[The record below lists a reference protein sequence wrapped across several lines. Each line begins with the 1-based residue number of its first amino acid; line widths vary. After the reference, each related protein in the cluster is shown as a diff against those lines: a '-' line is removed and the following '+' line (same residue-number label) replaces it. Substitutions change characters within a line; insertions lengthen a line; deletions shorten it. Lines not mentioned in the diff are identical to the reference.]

1 MEKKH
6 IAPHVK
12 DITRALGNRVSED
25 EIERE
30 LNSYLNVYRV
40 PLGTAKRSIVKKHGG
55 NPSMLSLGVQKAVID
70 LTPNE
75 FSVDVLARIVSVNER
90 EIEVEGESK
99 TILYGILGDNTG
111 TVPFT
116 AWEPLEMDLDKGDI
130 LKIRNA
136 YTKEFRGEVQ
146 LNLGNRTSVEKEA
159 PDALPPYKP
168 PEREPTAIKLGD
180 LRGGMSNLSAVGRIL
195 SIESRDVEVEG
206 ERKTVFSGLIGDSTG
221 KAQFSAWADFEL
233 EEDDV
238 IKVDGGY
245 SKSWRGI
252 PQLSFDHR
260 ASVDILKSIDFPS
273 AEEILKPT
281 RMWIEEI
288 AERGGAVDATV
299 RGILIDVKDGSGL
312 IFRCP
317 ECNRVLRKGTCRIH
331 GEVEGSADLRVK
343 AVVDDGSAALTAIL
357 GKKLTESLLKK
368 NLEDCLEIAKE
379 AMSHEAIR
387 DELADILVAQPVEL
401 RGNVTSD
408 DYGLMMIA
416 DTANILE
423 IDVREEAKK
432 LLSEMEE

>member
-1 MEKKH
+1 MEKEQ

-12 DITRALGNRVSED
+12 DITRALGNKVSEE

-55 NPSMLSLGVQKAVID
+55 NPSLLSLGVRKAIID

-75 FSVDVLARIVSVNER
+75 FSVDILARVVSVNER
-90 EIEVEGESK
+90 EIEVEGITK
-99 TILYGILGDNTG
+99 RILYGILGDSTG

-116 AWEPLEMDLDKGDI
+116 AWEPEDMNVEKGDV
-130 LKIRNA
+130 LKIQNA

-146 LNLGNRTSVEKEA
+146 VNLGNRTSVEKES
-159 PDALPPYKP
+159 PDALPPYEP
-168 PEREPTAIKLGD
+168 PARPPTSVDLGN
-180 LRGGMSNLSAVGRIL
+180 LRGGISNISVIGRIL
-195 SIESRDVEVEG
+195 SIESREVDVEG
-206 ERKTVFSGLIGDSTG
+206 QKKTVFSGLIGDSTG
-221 KAQFSAWADFEL
+221 KAQFSAWADFQLKEN
-233 EEDDV
+233 DV
-238 IKVDGGY
+238 IKVEGGY

-260 ASVDILKSIDFPS
+260 ANVEILKDVEFPS
-273 AEEILKPT
+273 AEEIAKPS

-299 RGILIDVKDGSGL
+299 RGILIDVKEGSGL

-331 GEVEGSADLRVK
+331 GEVDGTPDLRVK
-343 AVVDDGSAALTAIL
+343 AVIDDGSAALTAIL
-357 GKKLTESLLKK
+357 GKELTESLLEKS
-368 NLEDCLEIAKE
+368 LEECMGTAKE
-379 AMSHEAIR
+379 AMSHEVIR
-387 DELADILVAQPVEL
+387 DELADLLVAQPVEL

-408 DYGLMMIA
+408 DYGLMMISNSA
-416 DTANILE
+416 RVLE
-423 IDVREEAKK
+423 IDVQEEARK
-432 LLSEMEE
+432 LLSELEE

>member
-1 MEKKH
+1 MEKEQ

-12 DITRALGNRVSED
+12 DITRALGNNVSEE

-55 NPSMLSLGVQKAVID
+55 NPSSLSLGVQKKIID

-75 FSVDVLARIVSVNER
+75 FSVDILARIVSVNER
-90 EIEVEGESK
+90 EIEVDGASK
-99 TILYGILGDNTG
+99 TILYGILGDNTA

-116 AWEPLEMDLDKGDI
+116 AWEAEGMDLEKGDI
-130 LKIRNA
+130 VKIQNA

-146 LNLGNRTSVEKEA
+146 VNLGNRTSVEKA
-159 PDALPPYKP
+159 SPDALPPYEP
-168 PEREPTAIKLGD
+168 PARELKSVNLGD
-180 LRGGMSNLSAVGRIL
+180 LRGGMSNISVVGRIL
-195 SIESRDVEVEG
+195 SIESREVDVEG
-206 ERKTVFSGLIGDSTG
+206 QKKTVFSGLIGDSTG
-221 KAQFSAWADFEL
+221 KAQFSAWADFQL
-233 EEDDV
+233 GQNDV
-238 IKVDGGY
+238 IKVEGGY

-252 PQLSFDHR
+252 PQLGFDHR
-260 ASVDILKSIDFPS
+260 ANVEILKDVDFPS
-273 AEEILKPT
+273 AEEIAKPS

-299 RGILIDVKDGSGL
+299 RGILIDVKEGSGL

-331 GEVEGSADLRVK
+331 GEVDGIPDLRVK
-343 AVVDDGSAALTAIL
+343 AVIDDGSAALTAIL
-357 GKKLTESLLKK
+357 GKELTESLLGKT
-368 NLEDCLEIAKE
+368 LEECMDAAKE
-379 AMSHEAIR
+379 AMSHEVVR

-408 DYGLMMIA
+408 DYGLMMISDSA
-416 DTANILE
+416 RVLE
-423 IDVREEAKK
+423 IDVQEEARE
-432 LLSEMEE
+432 LLSELEE

>member
-1 MEKKH
+1 MEKEQ

-12 DITRALGNRVSED
+12 DITRALGSKVSEE

-55 NPSMLSLGVQKAVID
+55 NPSSLSLGVQKAITD

-75 FSVDVLARIVSVNER
+75 FSVDILARIVSVNDR
-90 EIEVEGESK
+90 EIEVQGVSK
-99 TILYGILGDNTG
+99 RILYGILGDSTA

-116 AWEPLEMDLDKGDI
+116 AWEADDVDVEKGDVV
-130 LKIRNA
+130 KIQNA

-146 LNLGNRTSVEKEA
+146 VNLGNRTSVTKES
-159 PDALPPYKP
+159 PDALPPYEP
-168 PEREPTAIKLGD
+168 PAREPTSVELGD
-180 LRGGMSNLSAVGRIL
+180 LRGGLSNISVKGRIL
-195 SIESRDVEVEG
+195 SIKSREVDVEG
-206 ERKTVFSGLIGDSTG
+206 QKKTVFSGLIGDSTG

-233 EEDDV
+233 REDDI
-238 IKVDGGY
+238 IKVEGGY

-252 PQLSFDHR
+252 PQLGFDDR
-260 ASVDILKSIDFPS
+260 ANVEILKDEDFPS
-273 AEEILKPT
+273 AEEIARPS

-299 RGILIDVKDGSGL
+299 RGILIDVKEGSGL

-331 GEVEGSADLRVK
+331 GEVDGAPDLRVK
-343 AVVDDGSAALTAIL
+343 AIIDDGSAALTAIV
-357 GKKLTESLLKK
+357 GRELTESLLGKS
-368 NLEDCLEIAKE
+368 LDECMDTAKE
-379 AMSHEAIR
+379 AMSHEVVK
-387 DELADILVAQPVEL
+387 DELADLLVAQPVEL

-408 DYGLMMIA
+408 DYGLMMISESV
-416 DTANILE
+416 TVLE
-423 IDVREEAKK
+423 IDVQEEAKK
-432 LLSEMEE
+432 LLSELEE